1 MTKLLHEVWEE
12 PDGQGNW
19 LPGLCLAGPDGEDFR
34 KTLAPGARCVRR
46 FEAGSHFD
54 AMTVFH
60 DYLGR
65 EPYTTA
71 HAQDHASYPQEWRAR
86 QRAMSAAEV
95 RAYGEVAQGLASHAY
110 AMAKMENEKWK
121 PGQFPDVPRP
131 IYWHYCSSA
140 FERVAYSLWRLE
152 ILRPI
157 DERAA
162 QLFAFDCELSDARDV
177 AIRNARSGPHLS
189 ELIEH
194 FIYLFSDYGAEHWGF
209 STEYNKPFRANGR
222 LASTL
227 ESLAAL
233 GYLDESAD
241 GFTWT
246 SLGVR
251 AMYSTG
257 AWGLP
262 D

>member
-1 MTKLLHEVWEE
+1 MTKLLHEIWEE
-12 PDGQGNW
+12 PDGQDNW
-19 LPGLCLAGPDGEDFR
+19 LPGLCLAGPDGDDFR
-34 KTLAPGARCVRR
+34 KLLAPGARCVRR
-46 FEAGSHFD
+46 FEAGSHVD
-54 AMTVFH
+54 AMTIYH

-71 HAQDHASYPQEWRAR
+71 HAQDHAPYPQEWSVR
-86 QRAMSAAEV
+86 QRTMSAAEV
-95 RAYGEVAQGLASHAY
+95 RAYGEVAQALANHAY
-110 AMAKMENEKWK
+110 GMAEMEKWK
-121 PGQFPDVPRP
+121 PGQFPGVPRP

-140 FERVAYSLWRLE
+140 FEWTAESLRLLK

-157 DERAA
+157 DGVMS
-162 QLFAFDCELSDARDV
+162 QFFAFECDLSDARIV
-177 AIRNARSGPHLS
+177 AIRNAESGPHLS
-189 ELIEH
+189 ELIENL
-194 FIYLFSDYGAEHWGF
+194 IYLIGEYGTAYYGF
-209 STEYNKPFRANGR
+209 STELHKPFGAKGR

-257 AWGLP
+257 AWDLAE
-262 D
+262 